1 MGIESIPPLLIREEQ
16 RSYETGVFIL
26 PLPSTWQYSGQVLLQ
41 TPVRNYTVGDY
52 PQFFDDINFSEGL
65 DMMENILDYVNLTS
79 PGVRTVCVFTLGIE
93 TPAKLV
99 YKVRSVSQ
107 AECHSHHPLQETFPD
122 VQPERLLGEGDGT
135 VTKYSLEACQHFLN
149 QNDTVKT
156 FQNINH
162 ADVLK
167 NTQVL
172 DFIKSMI
179 VE

>member
-1 MGIESIPPLLIREEQ
+1 MGIQTISPLVIREEQ

-26 PLPSTWQYSGQVLLQ
+26 PLPSTWQYTGQVLLQ

-52 PQFFDDINFSEGL
+52 SQFFDDINFSEGM

-79 PGVRTVCVFTLGIE
+79 PGVRTVCVFSLGIQ
-93 TPAKLV
+93 TPVKLV
-99 YKVRSVSQ
+99 YKVSVRS
-107 AECHSHHPLQETFPD
+107 ALTLSHHSLQENFPD
-122 VQPERLLGEGDGT
+122 VQPDRLLGEGDGT

-156 FQNINH
+156 FQNIDH